1 MQSDLFAGGFVMTNY
16 QFDLSTINEK
26 SNAELNL
33 AITDLKK
40 NRRAPTQTI
49 NIMFHL
55 VSTFGA
61 LCAIF
66 AGFDGFVS
74 VLTLLFPQ
82 LSLTCIII
90 FGIIAAICSFL
101 AFIARD
107 RQAIAEALGIHDYG
121 TTNLSDSYVFAVE
134 KYLHDEFIA
143 SLGKKNLVND
153 MLPNIEYL
161 KSIKTY
167 LEDKS
172 KNNQQVITQPMNILI
187 TQSVI
192 GIGAIL
198 LFSDG
203 FFIGQGLGTFL
214 SLLFVIHNPLLIITL
229 SVLLGVFALTV
240 YFYVEKPYLE
250 KYINNTLF
258 TQENKVQESLVRL
271 EHNIAVLDNLLALQS
286 SNSGQTLT
294 L

>member
-1 MQSDLFAGGFVMTNY
+1 MTNY
-16 QFDLSTINEK
+16 QFDLTKINEK
-26 SNAELNL
+26 SNSELIQE
-33 AITDLKK
+33 ITELKK
-40 NRRAPTQTI
+40 NEIAPAQTR
-49 NIMFHL
+49 NIMFHM

-121 TTNLSDSYVFAVE
+121 TTNLSDSYVFAIEQYYHTNFIKSLDKKDLAVE
-134 KYLHDEFIA
+134 I
-143 SLGKKNLVND
+143 
-153 MLPNIEYL
+153 LPAIEYL
-161 KSIKTY
+161 RTIETY

-258 TQENKVQESLVRL
+258 TQENKVQESLERL
-271 EHNIAVLDNLLALQS
+271 KHNIAVLDNLLALQS
-286 SNSGQTLT
+286 SNSGQNLT